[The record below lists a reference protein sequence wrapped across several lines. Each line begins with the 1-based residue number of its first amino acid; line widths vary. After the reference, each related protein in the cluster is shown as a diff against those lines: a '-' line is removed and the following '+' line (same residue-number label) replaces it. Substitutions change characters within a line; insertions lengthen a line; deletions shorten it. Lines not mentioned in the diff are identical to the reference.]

1 MDHCSYPDTLP
12 TNGNISSV
20 TRMVPIMYLRWL
32 GRPDMNY
39 SFFTNLPSSTN
50 VTKSPALSHY
60 VGGAASA
67 RVGRGRLVVFLIMA
81 AATFLFLAVA
91 AYLAALIYHRL
102 LRSSV
107 EQK

>member
-1 MDHCSYPDTLP
+1 MTYSLIT
-12 TNGNISSV
+12 
-20 TRMVPIMYLRWL
+20 
-32 GRPDMNY
+32 Y
-39 SFFTNLPSSTN
+39 SFSTNLPSSTN

-67 RVGRGRLVVFLIMA
+67 GVGRGRLVVFLIMA

-102 LRSSV
+102 LRPII
-107 EQK
+107 EQKRPVGGFIRSVKFWGIEGRDPR